1 MVDVLKWMCLAT
13 EYDELPVRHNEDLVN
28 IELQKH
34 LPMSADDWNLPMW
47 DPHVKAFILLQAFM
61 SRIELP
67 IADYIMDLNSVLDQ
81 AIRIMQASIDVLTE
95 LGMLSSV
102 KMMIRLMQTI
112 KQARW
117 PDDGPLAQLPGVD
130 VARERHRM
138 SQPDSFPADAERAR
152 DAFDIAAGHPGDFVD
167 VGRETNQFLRAATS
181 SLPNLALKI
190 KLATSSKLT
199 AEITRLNTAPNR
211 DFRISAPLFP
221 KSQTEGYFV
230 IIGDEAKD
238 EIYAL
243 KRVSWPSGRGGQPR
257 ANVTLELPPGL
268 DCTDATCWVMSDGYI
283 GIEQKLGVRLQDGMQ
298 VVGSWVEKE
307 TVPGRA

>member
-95 LGMLSSV
+95 LSMLSSV

-117 PDDGPLAQLPGVD
+117 PEDGPLAQLPGVD

-138 SQPDSFPADAERAR
+138 SQPDPFPADINEIPKMPRRDIEGIAR
-152 DAFDIAAGHPGDFVD
+152 TLG
-167 VGRETNQFLRAATS
+167 VGKETNQFLRAATS

-283 GIEQKLGVRLQDGMQ
+283 GIEEKLGVRLQDGMQ